1 MASKGKCLVAGGAGF
16 IGSHVVDRLI
26 NEGHEVVV
34 VDNLVSGKKENVN
47 PKANFYQLDITS
59 PELKEVFE
67 AEMPRYVS
75 HHAAQ
80 IDVRKSVTDPL
91 FDAQV
96 NVIGTINLLECCRT
110 YKVDKIIFASSGGAI
125 YGDPGYLPAD
135 EEHPIAPIS
144 PYGLTKFVGEQ
155 YLRMYSSICGIRY
168 VTLRYGNVYGP
179 RQDPFGEAG
188 VIAIFVGKMLQKEQP
203 TIFGTGEQIRDY
215 VYVGDIVDANLQAL
229 ETKENLVVNIGTGTG
244 ASVNK
249 LFQMLKD
256 QLKLNLEPIYDSPRA
271 GELEEIYLDAS
282 LAKEKLAWSN
292 KTSLADGLDKT
303 ITFFRGVKD

>member
-1 MASKGKCLVAGGAGF
+1 MVKKAKCLVTGGAGF
-16 IGSHVVDRLI
+16 IGSHVVDRLV

-47 PKANFYQLDITS
+47 PRANFYQMDITS
-59 PELKEVFE
+59 PELKEVFK
-67 AEMPRYVS
+67 AERPRYVN

-96 NVIGTINLLECCRT
+96 NVIGTINLLEYCRA
-110 YKVDKIIFASSGGAI
+110 YKVDRIIFASSGGAI
-125 YGDPGYLPAD
+125 YGDPKYLPAD

-144 PYGLTKFVGEQ
+144 PYGLTKFIGEQ
-155 YLRMYSSICGIRY
+155 YLRMYSSICGLRY

-229 ETKENLVVNIGTGTG
+229 EAKENLVVNIGTGAGT
-244 ASVNK
+244 SVNQ

-271 GELEEIYLDAS
+271 GELEEIYLDAAH
-282 LAKEKLAWSN
+282 AKAKLVWSS
-292 KTSLADGLDKT
+292 KTNLVEGLDKT
-303 ITFFRGVKD
+303 IAFFRGEKA